1 MYAMC
6 KSCINKIILKKEA
19 VYIMSEPVRISPETV
34 REKVISDSAILVC
47 AYDDEEKFKNLHLEG
62 AISLTDFKSR
72 LSSIEKDQEI
82 IFYCAWSKEASAAGQ
97 AEIYIKDG
105 FKNIKVLGG
114 GVEAWKK
121 AGYPF
126 QK

>member
-1 MYAMC
+1 
-6 KSCINKIILKKEA
+6 
-19 VYIMSEPVRISPETV
+19 MSEPVRISPETV

-82 IFYCAWSKEASAAGQ
+82 IFYCA
-97 AEIYIKDG
+97 
-105 FKNIKVLGG
+105 
-114 GVEAWKK
+114 
-121 AGYPF
+121 
-126 QK
+126 